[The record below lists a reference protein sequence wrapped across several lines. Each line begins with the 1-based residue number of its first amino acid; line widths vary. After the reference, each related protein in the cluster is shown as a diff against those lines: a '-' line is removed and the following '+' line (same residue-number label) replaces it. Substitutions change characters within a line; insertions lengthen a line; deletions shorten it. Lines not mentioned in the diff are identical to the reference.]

1 MKHLRAPLLLVVS
14 VLTLGV
20 AAAWRPA
27 APPESAE
34 RVLPVLASPT
44 PGWHKG
50 NLHTHSL
57 WSDGDDFPEMIADWY
72 RRHGYHFLGLSDHN
86 ILSEGQRWLDMPDK
100 GPRTTALAKYRVRF
114 GERWVEERTAQT
126 KTGPKRQIRL
136 KPLAEFRSLLEE
148 PGRYLLI
155 PAEEITYRFA
165 KSPVHVNAINLR
177 DRIAPADGDSVAET
191 VRANLRSVAE
201 QRKKTGW
208 KTVASLNHPNFGWG
222 IKAEDLLAEELRFFE
237 VFNGHPGVR
246 NYGDAT
252 HPSTER
258 QWDIALALRLG
269 KLRMPVLYGLA
280 TDDAH
285 SYHVM
290 RVGNANPG
298 RGWIMVRA
306 PYLTAEA
313 IVRAMEAG
321 DFYATSGVRLRDVS
335 RQGDR
340 LTIAIEPEE
349 GVSYT
354 TEFIATLKG
363 TPLDSEPRRDE
374 KGKVLDVTRVY
385 SPEVGKVVATV
396 KGPEATYRLTGRE
409 LYVRARVTSTKAHPN
424 PFRKGDVEA
433 AWTQPVVP

>member
-1 MKHLRAPLLLVVS
+1 MKHVRAPLLLVVS
-14 VLTLGV
+14 VLTLGA

-27 APPESAE
+27 APPETGEGVIPA
-34 RVLPVLASPT
+34 LAQTT
-44 PGWHKG
+44 PGWYKG

-57 WSDGDDFPEMIADWY
+57 WSDGDDFPEMITDWY

-86 ILSEGQRWLDMPDK
+86 ILSEGQRWIDVPTK
-100 GPRTTALAKYRVRF
+100 GSRVEALAKYRARF
-114 GERWVEERTAQT
+114 GERWVEERTAKT
-126 KTGPKRQIRL
+126 KTGTKRQVRL
-136 KPLAEFRSLLEE
+136 KPLAEFRNLLET
-148 PGRYLLI
+148 PGRFLLV

-165 KSPVHVNAINLR
+165 KSPVHVNAFNLR
-177 DRIAPADGDSVAET
+177 DAIAPADGDSVAET

-201 QRKKTGW
+201 QRKKSGW
-208 KTVASLNHPNFGWG
+208 RMVASLNHPNYGWG
-222 IKAEDLLAEELRFFE
+222 IRAEDMLAEELHLFE

-252 HPSTER
+252 HPSSER
-258 QWDIALALRLG
+258 LWDIALALRLG
-269 KLRMPVLYGLA
+269 KLRLPVLYGLA

-285 SYHVM
+285 NYHAM
-290 RVGNANPG
+290 GAKSANPG

-313 IVRAMEAG
+313 IIAALEKG
-321 DFYATSGVRLRDVS
+321 DFYATSGVRLRDV
-335 RQGDR
+335 RRKGDL
-340 LTIAIEPEE
+340 LTVAVDPEA
-349 GVSYT
+349 GVTYK
-354 TEFIATLKG
+354 TEFIATFKDA
-363 TPLDSEPRRDE
+363 PLDSEPRRDK
-374 KGKVLDVTRVY
+374 KGKILDVTRVY

-424 PFRKGDVEA
+424 PFLKGDVEV